1 MKNAC
6 ILALALT
13 GSISLGHAGEPSIA
27 PAAAKVVSE
36 SQVKAAHR
44 EKNVAM
50 AAIKSREEL
59 TSYMLTTPLQKSPLS
74 FLSKEGRQSFLDS
87 LTFNSNGVTGFR
99 FGSLEEE
106 LTPTQIFQVLSLF
119 GAQDMTR
126 GFKRARVKTVT
137 DQKLLKG
144 EGYSTSE
151 YDDVW
156 DDIWDEGVDFGG
168 TDKQGFYCDLDGICK
183 PANDQRFICTARCKS
198 AHTGK

>member
-1 MKNAC
+1 
-6 ILALALT
+6 
-13 GSISLGHAGEPSIA
+13 
-27 PAAAKVVSE
+27 
-36 SQVKAAHR
+36 
-44 EKNVAM
+44 M
-50 AAIKSREEL
+50 AAIKSPEEL
-59 TSYMLTTPLQKSPLS
+59 TSYMLTTPLQKSPLY
-74 FLSKEGRQSFLDS
+74 FLSKAGRQSFLDS

-99 FGSLEEE
+99 FGPLEEE

-126 GFKRARVKTVT
+126 SFKRARVKTVT

-156 DDIWDEGVDFGG
+156 DDVWDENVDFGG
-168 TDKQGFYCDLDGICK
+168 KDKPGFYCDLDGECK
-183 PANDQRFICTARCKS
+183 PANTMDSICMSRCKS